1 MAAGVDRLL
10 SAATGLLRNRRTVP
24 EEGGAAENR
33 LLRLEA
39 ITETALSHLDLE
51 ELLDEL
57 LERIRDLLDADTAVM
72 LLVEEDRD
80 VLVPRATKGLE
91 AELEFPVGD
100 SDRPG
105 VRGPSGRLPLD
116 SRDRRGGE
124 G

>member
-10 SAATGLLRNRRTVP
+10 SAAKGLLRNRHTVP

-39 ITETALSHLDLE
+39 ITQTALSHLDLD

-72 LLVEEDRD
+72 LLVDEERD
-80 VLVPRATKGLE
+80 VLVPRATKGLGR
-91 AELEFPVGD
+91 ARVPGGD

-105 VRGPSGRLPLD
+105 VRWPGGRRALD
-116 SRDRRGGE
+116 GRHRRGGE